1 MRLLTHNAEQVMS
14 QPTEYNVYYLATE
27 ESLFSGP
34 YVKKDDAIEAISQLW
49 LKPAD
54 LRVVEMR
61 AMGTPVYF
69 FSNEYNTGGHYGK

>member
-1 MRLLTHNAEQVMS
+1 MS

-27 ESLFSGP
+27 ERLFSGP
-34 YVKKDDAIEAISQLW
+34 YVKKDDAIEAIAQLW
-49 LKPAD
+49 LKPSD

-69 FSNEYNTGGHYGK
+69 FSND